1 MSRFLR
7 RIIGKDEEDES
18 AEEPIAEAEGTAE
31 EPKEIEATKATE
43 PAVDVA
49 ESVEAPTEGR
59 GDTLPYH
66 ATIQERLM
74 YLFENQKTGA
84 GIEGTDEFILEFMAM
99 GERFWIGKAQLG
111 DVQMKSGSSTDHDAH
126 IRIANEL
133 VPDLLSASTFSEF
146 SKMFLKYYKNAEAG
160 KFVKIEVRKPI
171 TDLNRRG
178 YARVPVMKLLIGAAR

>member
-31 EPKEIEATKATE
+31 EPKEIEATKVTE